1 MKSIF
6 VRGLLTGVFLL
17 LFASGAAA
25 VECCCNLS
33 GSCSGQIC
41 RNCDGCTGCSISC
54 NGCDSTSSCGQ
65 CEINSVTG
73 QFDNVA
79 LSDAVAQLVAGT
91 SLEVTILGDSEKRV
105 SLSFQDEPI
114 RQVLARIE
122 SVAGVQLAI
131 SRTARL
137 ESSTAALVPCAAGQQ
152 RAGGWR
158 IAGRPARPMRT
169 PTLIEVGTR

>member
-1 MKSIF
+1 MKSML
-6 VRGLLTGVFLL
+6 VRTLLTGVFLL

-41 RNCDGCTGCSISC
+41 RICDGCTGCSISC

-65 CEINSVTG
+65 CEINSITG

-79 LSDAVAQLVAGT
+79 LSDAVAHLVAGT
-91 SLEVTILGDSEKRV
+91 SLEVTILGDSEKPV

-122 SVAGVQLAI
+122 SVAGVQLAV
-131 SRTARL
+131 SRTFRA
-137 ESSTAALVPCAAGQQ
+137 ESSTALAPCAAGWQ
-152 RAGGWR
+152 RAAGWR
-158 IAGRPARPMRT
+158 IAGRPARPMGT
-169 PTLIEVGTR
+169 PSLGEVGTS